1 MHVAAQLERRRD
13 GRFAWCGVKPEENEE
28 AKDMR
33 GPLIAGVVG
42 AVIMASATVAVLSD
56 RTAAQSPFG
65 DPNAEPAPF
74 NPQMGALMSM
84 LIQPR
89 HTKLGLAGNA
99 ENWPLAGY
107 MLKEL
112 RQGFAV
118 VAKAEGLP
126 VPDLV
131 DAAVS
136 QPLTLLDYAIKLKYR
151 RQFDEAYE
159 GLTKGC
165 NACHATTDH
174 AFVVI
179 KVPDASSFPDQEFAP
194 QR

>member
-1 MHVAAQLERRRD
+1 MVRRQAR
-13 GRFAWCGVKPEENEE
+13 ENEE
-28 AKDMR
+28 ANEMPR
-33 GPLIAGVVG
+33 PIIAGMVG
-42 AVIMASATVAVLSD
+42 AVIMALVTVAVLSD

-65 DPNAEPAPF
+65 DPNAEPSPF

-118 VAKAEGLP
+118 VAKA
-126 VPDLV
+126 VPRWK
-131 DAAVS
+131 ACRYPIWS
-136 QPLTLLDYAIKLKYR
+136 MQPYPSR
-151 RQFDEAYE
+151 
-159 GLTKGC
+159 
-165 NACHATTDH
+165 
-174 AFVVI
+174 
-179 KVPDASSFPDQEFAP
+179 
-194 QR
+194 

>member
-1 MHVAAQLERRRD
+1 MRVMRGRVVAVILVAAA
-13 GRFAWCGVKPEENEE
+13 FATPAIWSG
-28 AKDMR
+28 
-33 GPLIAGVVG
+33 
-42 AVIMASATVAVLSD
+42 

-65 DPNAEPAPF
+65 DPNAEAAPF
-74 NPQMGALMSM
+74 NPQMAALMSM

-89 HTKLGLAGNA
+89 HTKLALAGKA

-118 VAKAEGLP
+118 VSKAVPRFKGLP

-136 QPLTLLDYAIKLKYR
+136 QPIPLLDYAIKLGY
-151 RQFDEAYE
+151 
-159 GLTKGC
+159 
-165 NACHATTDH
+165 
-174 AFVVI
+174 
-179 KVPDASSFPDQEFAP
+179 

>member
-1 MHVAAQLERRRD
+1 MRSRIAIAMTFAALTALA
-13 GRFAWCGVKPEENEE
+13 AWQ
-28 AKDMR
+28 
-33 GPLIAGVVG
+33 
-42 AVIMASATVAVLSD
+42 D
-56 RTAAQSPFG
+56 RVAAQSPFG

-118 VAKAEGLP
+118 VAKAVPRWKGLP
-126 VPDLV
+126 VTDLV
-131 DAAVS
+131 GAAVP
-136 QPLTLLDYAIKLKYR
+136 QPLTLLVLATQLKYR
-151 RQFDEAYE
+151 CKVDCADE
-159 GLTKGC
+159 
-165 NACHATTDH
+165 
-174 AFVVI
+174 
-179 KVPDASSFPDQEFAP
+179 
-194 QR
+194 

>member
-1 MHVAAQLERRRD
+1 MKL
-13 GRFAWCGVKPEENEE
+13 
-28 AKDMR
+28 MR
-33 GPLIAGVVG
+33 CRVIAVMLVG
-42 AVIMASATVAVLSD
+42 AFTIFVTAAIWSG

-74 NPQMGALMSM
+74 NPQMAALMSM

-89 HTKLGLAGNA
+89 HTKLGLAGKA
-99 ENWPLAGY
+99 ENWALAGY

-118 VAKAEGLP
+118 ISKAVPRFRGLP

-131 DAAVS
+131 DAALT
-136 QPLTLLDYAIKLKYR
+136 QPLTLLDVAIKLSYR

-159 GLTKGC
+159 SLTKGC

-179 KVPDASSFPDQEFAP
+179 TVPDASPFPDQEFAP
-194 QR
+194 KR

>member
-1 MHVAAQLERRRD
+1 
-13 GRFAWCGVKPEENEE
+13 
-28 AKDMR
+28 
-33 GPLIAGVVG
+33 
-42 AVIMASATVAVLSD
+42 
-56 RTAAQSPFG
+56 
-65 DPNAEPAPF
+65 
-74 NPQMGALMSM
+74 M

-118 VAKAEGLP
+118 VAKAVPRWKGLP

-136 QPLTLLDYAIKLKYR
+136 QPLTLLDYAVKLKYR

-194 QR
+194 KP

>member
-1 MHVAAQLERRRD
+1 
-13 GRFAWCGVKPEENEE
+13 
-28 AKDMR
+28 
-33 GPLIAGVVG
+33 
-42 AVIMASATVAVLSD
+42 
-56 RTAAQSPFG
+56 
-65 DPNAEPAPF
+65 
-74 NPQMGALMSM
+74 M

-89 HTKLGLAGNA
+89 HTKLALAGKA

-118 VAKAEGLP
+118 VSKAVPRFKGLP

-136 QPLTLLDYAIKLKYR
+136 QPITLLDYAIKLGYQ

-159 GLTKGC
+159 NLTKGC

-179 KVPDASSFPDQEFAP
+179 KVPDASPFPDQEFAP
-194 QR
+194 KR

>member
-1 MHVAAQLERRRD
+1 MRGRVVAVVLVAAFTA
-13 GRFAWCGVKPEENEE
+13 FATAAIWSG
-28 AKDMR
+28 
-33 GPLIAGVVG
+33 
-42 AVIMASATVAVLSD
+42 

-65 DPNAEPAPF
+65 DP
-74 NPQMGALMSM
+74 SM

-89 HTKLGLAGNA
+89 HTKLALAGKA

-118 VAKAEGLP
+118 VSKAVPRFKGLP

-136 QPLTLLDYAIKLKYR
+136 QPITLLDYAIKLGYQ

-159 GLTKGC
+159 NLTKGC

-179 KVPDASSFPDQEFAP
+179 KAPDASPFPDQDFAP
-194 QR
+194 KR

>member
-1 MHVAAQLERRRD
+1 LRFVA
-13 GRFAWCGVKPEENEE
+13 CGVTPEQNEE
-28 AKDMR
+28 ANDMR
-33 GPLIAGVVG
+33 GLVIASTVG
-42 AVIMASATVAVLSD
+42 AIIMAAFTAAVLSD

-74 NPQMGALMSM
+74 NPQMSALMSM

-118 VAKAEGLP
+118 VSKAVPRWKGLP

-136 QPLTLLDYAIKLKYR
+136 HPLTLLEYAIKLNYR

-194 QR
+194 KR